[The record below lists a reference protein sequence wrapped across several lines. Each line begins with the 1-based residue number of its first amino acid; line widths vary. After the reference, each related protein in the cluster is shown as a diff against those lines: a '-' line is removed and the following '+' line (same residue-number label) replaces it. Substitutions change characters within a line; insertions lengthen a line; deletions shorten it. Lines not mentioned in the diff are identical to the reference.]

1 MQTKPENDT
10 DLRLKV
16 NRETARLPWTELLKH
31 FAAGNVV
38 WVANSLDLV
47 DVAVRVSHDDK
58 ANISKWMNAGLL
70 AKVSDQ
76 QAQSWLEANAELW
89 AVVVSPFILVQQEK
103 PTAQRV
109 H

>member
-10 DLRLKV
+10 ELRLKV
-16 NRETARLPWTELLKH
+16 NRETARLPWTELIKH

-47 DVAVRVSHDDK
+47 DVAVRISHDDK
-58 ANISKWMNAGLL
+58 ANITQWMNAGLL
-70 AKVSDQ
+70 AKVSDE
-76 QAQSWLEANAELW
+76 QAQAWLDANAQLW
-89 AVVVSPFILVQQEK
+89 AAVVSPFILVQQEK
-103 PTAQRV
+103 AIADRV

>member
-10 DLRLKV
+10 ELRLKV
-16 NRETARLPWTELLKH
+16 NRETARMPWTELLKH

-47 DVAVRVSHDDK
+47 DVAVRISHDDK
-58 ANISKWMNAGLL
+58 DNISQWMNAGLL
-70 AKVSDQ
+70 GRVSDD
-76 QAQSWLEANAELW
+76 QAQGWLEANAELW

-103 PTAQRV
+103 AVPASV

>member
-1 MQTKPENDT
+1 MKTKPELDT

-31 FAAGNVV
+31 FASGNVV
-38 WVANSLDLV
+38 WIANSLDLV
-47 DVAVRVSHDDK
+47 DVAVRISHDDK
-58 ANISKWMNAGLL
+58 ANISQWMASGLL

-76 QAQSWLEANAELW
+76 QAQEWLETNAELW
-89 AVVVSPFILVQQEK
+89 AVVVSPFILVQQQK
-103 PTAQRV
+103 AVPASL